1 MVDLQIIS
9 FFGNQLE
16 NGVEVVAC
24 GAENVVDAVAF
35 GAVAAAKLGFE
46 VADSICGRADVE
58 EALPYIKLPIEHW
71 YPLAA
76 NGYQ

>member
-1 MVDLQIIS
+1 M
-9 FFGNQLE
+9 
-16 NGVEVVAC
+16 
-24 GAENVVDAVAF
+24 AF

-46 VADSICGRADVE
+46 VVDSICGRADVE